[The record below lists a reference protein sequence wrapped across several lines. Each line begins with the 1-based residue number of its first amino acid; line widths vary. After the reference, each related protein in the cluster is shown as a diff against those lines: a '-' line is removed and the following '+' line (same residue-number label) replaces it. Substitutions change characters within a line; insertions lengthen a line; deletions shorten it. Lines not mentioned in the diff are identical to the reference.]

1 MQKQIAIILSL
12 LLTLSACAAPQVDQ
26 TSATFNEI
34 EFTTDLN
41 ICRGGNFIEASA
53 KSIGI
58 AMLGSAY
65 GTLYGAYAGAVHD
78 DTVKGAAIGAAI
90 GGAMG
95 LTAGAFK
102 ALENHEA
109 EISGCLVEKGYLVA
123 G

>member
-1 MQKQIAIILSL
+1 MQKQVAIILSL
-12 LLTLSACAAPQVDQ
+12 LLTLSACATPQVDQ
-26 TSATFNEI
+26 TAATFNET

-58 AMLGSAY
+58 ALLGSAS
-65 GTLYGAYAGAVHD
+65 GALYGASAGAIHN
-78 DTVKGAAIGAAI
+78 DTAEGAAIGAAI

-102 ALENHEA
+102 ALEEQEA
-109 EISGCLVEKGYLVA
+109 EISDCLVEKGYLVA